1 MHHEIVS
8 REDWRAARAA
18 LLAKEKAF
26 TRAGAALSA
35 EQRALPWVEI
45 EKTYVFQSPSGPR
58 TLSDLFDGRSQLFV
72 KLFMFEPGQTQQCT
86 GCSLEVDHVAGLLEH
101 LNGNDVSYVAIAP
114 APIDEIEALRLRM
127 DWRFPWVSSFG
138 SDFHHD
144 THVVFN
150 LDEAA
155 RIANLVFYKDEGGRI
170 FHTYTAYDRGGES
183 FLGIY
188 RIFDLM
194 PKGRNENGPYHTM
207 GDWVRP
213 RNMYGKGGMVERN
226 GRYHSEACGC
236 DGHAEAAEAVGRSP
250 GLPRRSQ
257 DRSKN
262 EGCA

>member
-1 MHHEIVS
+1 MPHEVVS
-8 REDWRAARAA
+8 REDWRTARLA
-18 LLAKEKAF
+18 LLVQEKAY
-26 TRAGAALSA
+26 TRAGDALGA

-45 EKTYVFQSPSGPR
+45 DKNYIFQSVSGPR

-72 KLFMFEPGQTQQCT
+72 KLFMFDPGQKQQCT
-86 GCSLEVDHVAGLLEH
+86 GCSLEADHVAGLLEH

-114 APIDEIEALRLRM
+114 APIEEIEDLRHRM

-144 THVVFN
+144 AYVTFN
-150 LDEAA
+150 PDGLNSPN
-155 RIANLVFYKDEGGRI
+155 NLVFYKDEEGRI
-170 FHTYTAYDRGGES
+170 FHTYTVYSRGGES

-207 GDWVRP
+207 ADWVRP

-226 GRYHSEACGC
+226 GRYHLQSCGC
-236 DGHAEAAEAVGRSP
+236 EGGAETAQGPIENAG
-250 GLPRRSQ
+250 Q
-257 DRSKN
+257 
-262 EGCA
+262 

>member
-1 MHHEIVS
+1 MQHEVVS

-18 LLAKEKAF
+18 LIAKEKAF
-26 TRAGAALSA
+26 TRAGDALSA

-45 EKTYVFQSPSGPR
+45 EKTYVFQSASGPR

-72 KLFMFEPGQTQQCT
+72 KLFMFNPGQTHQCT

-101 LNGNDVSYVAIAP
+101 LNGNDVSYVVIAP
-114 APIDEIEALRLRM
+114 APIDEIEDLRRRM

-138 SDFHHD
+138 SDFHYDAHVTFNPEGVSD
-144 THVVFN
+144 TG
-150 LDEAA
+150 
-155 RIANLVFYKDEGGRI
+155 NLVFYKDEEGRI
-170 FHTYTAYDRGGES
+170 FHTYSAYSRGAEG

-226 GRYHSEACGC
+226 GRYHPQACVC
-236 DGHAEAAEAVGRSP
+236 EVHAEARSASEEP
-250 GLPRRSQ
+250 
-257 DRSKN
+257 
-262 EGCA
+262 A

>member
-1 MHHEIVS
+1 MRHDVVS

-18 LLAKEKAF
+18 LIATEKAF
-26 TRAGAALSA
+26 TRAGDALGA

-58 TLSDLFDGRSQLFV
+58 TLSELFDGRSQLFV
-72 KLFMFEPGQTQQCT
+72 KLFMFDPGQTHQCT

-114 APIDEIEALRLRM
+114 APIDEIEDLRRRM

-138 SDFHHD
+138 SDFHYD
-144 THVVFN
+144 AHVTFN
-150 LDEAA
+150 PDGMTGTG
-155 RIANLVFYKDEGGRI
+155 NLVFYKDEDGRI
-170 FHTYTAYDRGGES
+170 FHTYSAYSRGAES

-194 PKGRNENGPYHTM
+194 PKGRNENGPYRTM

-213 RNMYGKGGMVERN
+213 RNMYGKGGTVQRN
-226 GRYHSEACGC
+226 GQYHPQACGC
-236 DGHAEAAEAVGRSP
+236 GAHAEAR
-250 GLPRRSQ
+250 
-257 DRSKN
+257 
-262 EGCA
+262 